1 MSGKWASDLWQEHKK
16 LTLLHASAE
25 IQSASRFWMYGSY
38 YTVYDTLYIRIGLD
52 EILVPRWLA
61 RFIISSTRIGLFEFF
76 TS

>member
-38 YTVYDTLYIRIGLD
+38 YTVYDTLYIRIVYIRIGLD
-52 EILVPRWLA
+52 EMLVPRWLA
-61 RFIISSTRIGLFEFF
+61 RFI
-76 TS
+76 

>member
-1 MSGKWASDLWQEHKK
+1 MYGSYYTVIK

-38 YTVYDTLYIRIGLD
+38 YTVYDTPYIRIGLD
-52 EILVPRWLA
+52 KMLVSRWLT
-61 RFIISSTRIGLFEFF
+61 RFMISSTWISSFEFF